1 MRTTIDSAGR
11 VVVPKPLRQAL
22 GLEGGAEIEIEID
35 DAGLRIDVPPT
46 PMRLEPTDYGVRAVS
61 SRDLPPLTAKSV
73 RETLER
79 LRR

>member
-11 VVVPKPLRQAL
+11 IVVPTALRQAL
-22 GLEGGAEIEIEID
+22 GLEGGAEIEID
-35 DAGLRIDVPPT
+35 DAGLRIDVPPN
-46 PMRLEPTDYGVRAVS
+46 PMLLEETDYGVRAVS
-61 SRDLPPLTAKSV
+61 HRELPPLTAASV